1 VSFAVVDASVMVA
14 FYVADE
20 PRRVAV
26 VERLTAG
33 DQLFSAALLDAEV
46 LSALRGLARRTPAL
60 GPSVPGALRHLA
72 AFAIRRV
79 PLAPLLERMWQ
90 LRDNITPYDAAYVAL
105 AEELRCP
112 VITCDAK
119 LAAGSG
125 SRCSFDVL
133 G

>member
-26 VERLTAG
+26 VKRLTAG
-33 DQLFSAALLDAEV
+33 DQLFAAAHLDAEV
-46 LSALRGLARRTPAL
+46 VSALRGLVRKTPVL

-72 AFAIRRV
+72 AFPIRRA
-79 PLAPLLERMWQ
+79 PLAPLMDRMWQ
-90 LRDNITPYDAAYVAL
+90 LRDNITSCDAAYVAL

-119 LAAGSG
+119 LAASSG
-125 SRCSFDVL
+125 SRCPFDVL
-133 G
+133 S